1 MSWIKTIPFDQA
13 TGQLKK
19 LYKRVVGPNN
29 NVDNI
34 LMVHSL
40 RPHTLQGHMALYK
53 NVIHNSNNQV
63 PKSFLETLGVY
74 VSLLN
79 RCQYCTEHHFAGL
92 KRLLEDDVRANNI
105 RKCFEEDKLSDCFGK
120 KELSAFKYAKK
131 LTFCQHL
138 LTEKDFEEM
147 KKLGWEDGEVLEI
160 NQVVSYFNYANRT
173 VTGLGVSTKGDI
185 LGLSPN
191 DSDDSENWG
200 HS

>member
-1 MSWIKTIPFDQA
+1 MTWISTIPFEQA

-19 LYKRVVGPNN
+19 LYDRVVGPNS

-34 LMVHSL
+34 LMIHSL

-74 VSLLN
+74 VSLIN
-79 RCQYCTEHHFAGL
+79 RCEYCTEHHFAGL
-92 KRLLEDDVRANNI
+92 KRLLQDDQRADKIRKSFEDDDLTGSFN
-105 RKCFEEDKLSDCFGK
+105 D
-120 KELSAFKYAKK
+120 KELSALKYAKK

-138 LTEKDFEEM
+138 LTKKDIEEM
-147 KKLGWEDGEVLEI
+147 KNLGWNDGEILEI

-173 VTGLGVSTKGDI
+173 VSGLGVNTDGDI

-191 DSDDSENWG
+191 DSDDEKNWS

>member
-1 MSWIKTIPFDQA
+1 MSWISTIPFDQA

-19 LYKRVVGPNN
+19 LYNRVVGPNS

-53 NVIHNSNNQV
+53 NVIHNANNSV
-63 PKSFLETLGVY
+63 AKTFLETIGVY
-74 VSLLN
+74 VSMLN
-79 RCQYCTEHHFAGL
+79 RCKYCTEHHFSGL
-92 KRLLEDDVRANNI
+92 KKLLQDDIRADTI
-105 RKCFEEDKLSDCFGK
+105 RKSFEENKLNDCFNK
-120 KELSAFKYAKK
+120 KELAALKYSKK

-138 LTEKDFEEM
+138 LTEKDVVEM
-147 KKLGWEDGEVLEI
+147 KTQGWDDGEILEI

-191 DSDDSENWG
+191 DSDDAENWG